1 MNEEYDTLIID
12 LAGLLDCG
20 PELVQSHYND
30 LGIAR
35 APDVS
40 ESKRLVQDT
49 LTFQDL
55 HKNLSAAVIAL
66 NALSDFEREL
76 LKMKFGNLSAQL
88 REIEIA
94 IKATL
99 SHRKKLRAEFTN
111 QGGTNIK
118 AYRVAEL
125 VGRIFKHQGREITGT
140 KTSDTLT
147 RPANEPSSDF
157 AKCVQQA
164 LRITHTDGRPKTI
177 GGELKFID
185 FADWQSPVKYAVK
198 LFNEDEN

>member
-20 PELVQSHYND
+20 PELVQAHYND

-140 KTSDTLT
+140 KTSNTLK
-147 RPANEPSSDF
+147 RQANEPSSDF

-185 FADWQSPVKYAVK
+185 FADWQSPVKHAEK
-198 LFNEDEN
+198 LFNEDEY